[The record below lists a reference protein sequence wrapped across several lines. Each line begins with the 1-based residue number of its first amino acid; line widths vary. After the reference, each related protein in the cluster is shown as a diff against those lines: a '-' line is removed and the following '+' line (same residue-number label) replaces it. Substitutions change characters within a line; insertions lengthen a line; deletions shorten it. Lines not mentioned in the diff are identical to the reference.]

1 MHSNGWIQ
9 LALFIGGLALITA
22 NTDQAAFGLL
32 DIDGVNEPCAR
43 RVGQGGGSMKAM
55 APPFDVKLGLMRD
68 AAVARIA
75 WVYHWF
81 LLESPHFSANN
92 LPS

>member
-1 MHSNGWIQ
+1 
-9 LALFIGGLALITA
+9 
-22 NTDQAAFGLL
+22 
-32 DIDGVNEPCAR
+32 
-43 RVGQGGGSMKAM
+43 MKAM